1 MNTIETIEKNGHKII
16 ISHHTDIQ
24 ESEKILNT
32 LRAENDHTPFIVI
45 AHRGEII
52 PRLILSNCCGG
63 HLFRDELE
71 KLPKM
76 IEAMSER
83 NHHIHC
89 I

>member
-1 MNTIETIEKNGHKII
+1 MNAIETIEKNGIKII
-16 ISHHTDIQ
+16 ISHNADIL
-24 ESEKILNT
+24 ESEKILKS
-32 LRAENDHTPFIVI
+32 LRTENDHTPFIVI
-45 AHRGEII
+45 ANRGEII
-52 PRLILSNCCGG
+52 PQVILSNCCGG

-83 NHHIHC
+83 DHDIHC

>member
-1 MNTIETIEKNGHKII
+1 MNTIETIEKNRLKVI
-16 ISHHTDIQ
+16 ISYHTDVL
-24 ESEKILNT
+24 ESEKILKS
-32 LRAENDHTPFIVI
+32 LRSKNDHTPFIVI
-45 AHRGEII
+45 VNRGEII
-52 PRLILSNCCGG
+52 PQVILSNCCGG

-83 NHHIHC
+83 DHDIHC